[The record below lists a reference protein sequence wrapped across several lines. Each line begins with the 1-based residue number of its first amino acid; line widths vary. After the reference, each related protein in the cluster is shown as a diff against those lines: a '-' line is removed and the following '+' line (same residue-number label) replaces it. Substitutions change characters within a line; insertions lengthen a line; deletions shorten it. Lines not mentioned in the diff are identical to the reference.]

1 MTRHRHERSSWF
13 IAGGGIEW
21 CYQCGAWRQLRFNAD
36 RSVSPIEGDEG
47 RWHCPS
53 GIGGANPAIQ
63 YVRAALQATER
74 KTT

>member
-21 CYQCGAWRQLRFNAD
+21 CYQCGAWRYLNRNAD
-36 RSVSPIEGDEG
+36 HSRNPNASDVGKWQ
-47 RWHCPS
+47 RPS
-53 GIGGANPAIQ
+53 GIGGENPAM
-63 YVRAALQATER
+63 RSALQATER